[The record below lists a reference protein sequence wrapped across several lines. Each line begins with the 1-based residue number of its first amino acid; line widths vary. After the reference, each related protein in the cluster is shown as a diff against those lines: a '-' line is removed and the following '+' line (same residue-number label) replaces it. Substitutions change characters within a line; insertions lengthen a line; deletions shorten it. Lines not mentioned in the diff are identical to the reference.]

1 MSKEEDKI
9 VHSRRIHKKET
20 AVKRQV
26 KIAKQHGLT
35 MHDEVIKQ
43 PHRLAK
49 HHAMDCGQ
57 PECIMCGN
65 PRKTMKERTYQE
77 KKQMQPKVNNDMGE

>member
-9 VHSRRIHKKET
+9 VHSRRIHKKES
-20 AVKRQV
+20 AVKKQV
-26 KIAKQHGLT
+26 KIAKAHGLT
-35 MHDEVIKQ
+35 NNDEVIKQ
-43 PHRLAK
+43 PHRLSK

-65 PRKTMKERTYQE
+65 PRKTLKQRTYQE
-77 KKQMQPKVNNDMGE
+77 KKQMQDKVNNDMGT